1 MTCLKADMGAVYFYH
16 LTRKPL
22 EATLPL
28 LLGKALGV
36 GWRCLV
42 VGRDQQRLEALD
54 QTLWNGAGTE
64 FLAHG
69 LAGSAYDPDQPI
81 LLNTH
86 HVDTNQAACALCIDG
101 ADVSAEQVNAYQR
114 TCILFDG
121 NNEQQVQEARIQWKS
136 LTDAGC
142 AAQYWSEESG
152 NWQMKAK
159 KD

>member
-1 MTCLKADMGAVYFYH
+1 MGAAFFYQ
-16 LTRKPL
+16 LSRKPL

-28 LLGKALGV
+28 LLGKALDA

-42 VGRDQQRLEALD
+42 ISPHRARLEALD
-54 QTLWNGAGTE
+54 KQLWQGRPTD

-69 LAGSAYDPDQPI
+69 LAGDKHAPDHPV
-81 LLNTH
+81 LLSTDH
-86 HVDTNQAACALCIDG
+86 SGENQAACAMCIDG
-101 ADVSAEQVNAYQR
+101 APVLPEQVQTYQR

-121 NNEQQVQEARIQWKS
+121 SNDQDLNTARSQWKM

-142 AAQYWSEESG
+142 AAQYWSEDSG

>member
-1 MTCLKADMGAVYFYH
+1 MGAVYFYH

-28 LLGKALGV
+28 LLSKALGA

-42 VGRDQQRLEALD
+42 VGRDPQRLEALD
-54 QTLWNGAGTE
+54 GQLWQGDETA

-69 LAGSAYDPDQPI
+69 LAGGAHDGDHPI
-81 LLNTH
+81 LLAQDHSGAN
-86 HVDTNQAACALCIDG
+86 NAACAMCIDG
-101 ADVSAEQVNAYQR
+101 ASVTPEQVQAYAR

-121 NNEQQVQEARIQWKS
+121 NDEAQVQAARMQWKS

>member
-1 MTCLKADMGAVYFYH
+1 MGAVYFYH

-28 LLGKALGV
+28 LLSKALGA

-42 VGRDQQRLEALD
+42 VGNDPARLDGLD
-54 QTLWNGAGTE
+54 KNLWNGKNTD

-69 LAGSAYDPDQPI
+69 RAGGPNDVDQPI
-81 LLNTH
+81 LLSPKHT
-86 HVDTNQAACALCIDG
+86 TENQAACAMCIDG
-101 ADVSAEQVNAYQR
+101 ADVTAEQVKTYER

-121 NNEQQVQEARIQWKS
+121 NDEAQTQFARTQWKS

>member
-1 MTCLKADMGAVYFYH
+1 MGAVYFYH

-28 LLGKALGV
+28 LLGKALGA

-42 VGRDQQRLEALD
+42 VGRDTARLEALD
-54 QTLWNGAGTE
+54 VQLWRGKPSG

-69 LAGSAYDPDQPI
+69 LVGGTQDAMQPI
-81 LLNTH
+81 LLGQDHSNK
-86 HVDTNQAACALCIDG
+86 NQAACAMCIDG
-101 ADVSAEQVNAYQR
+101 ADVSAEQVKTYER

-121 NNEQQVQEARIQWKS
+121 NDENALQTARMQWKM

-142 AAQYWSEESG
+142 ASQYWSEESG

>member
-1 MTCLKADMGAVYFYH
+1 MGAVYFYH
-16 LTRKPL
+16 LTRQPL

-28 LLGKALGV
+28 LLGKALGA

-42 VGRDQQRLEALD
+42 VGSNTARLDALD
-54 QTLWNGAGTE
+54 ASLWQGKNVD

-69 LAGSAYDPDQPI
+69 LAGGEHDAAQPI
-81 LLNTH
+81 LLSQSHSTKN
-86 HVDTNQAACALCIDG
+86 NAACVMCIDG
-101 ADVSAEQVNAYQR
+101 AEISADQVNSYER
-114 TCILFDG
+114 SCILFDG
-121 NNEQQVQEARIQWKS
+121 NDPQAVQNARVQWKT

>member
-1 MTCLKADMGAVYFYH
+1 MKADMGAVYFYH
-16 LTRKPL
+16 LTQKPL

-28 LLGKALGV
+28 LLGKALGA

-42 VGRDQQRLEALD
+42 VGAEQARLNSLD
-54 QTLWNGAGTE
+54 TGLWKGKNSD

-69 LAGSAYDPDQPI
+69 LAGGPHDAEQPI
-81 LLNTH
+81 LLATQH
-86 HVDTNQAACALCIDG
+86 DTSNGAACVMCIDG
-101 ADVSAEQVNAYQR
+101 ADITAEQVQTYQR
-114 TCILFDG
+114 SCILFDG
-121 NNEQQVQEARIQWKS
+121 NDPQAVQAARLQWKT